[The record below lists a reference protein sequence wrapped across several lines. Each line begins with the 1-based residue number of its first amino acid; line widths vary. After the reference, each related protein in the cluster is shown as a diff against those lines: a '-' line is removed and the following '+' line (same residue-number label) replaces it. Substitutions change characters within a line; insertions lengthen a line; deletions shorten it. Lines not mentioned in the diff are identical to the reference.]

1 MRPRIVQTD
10 DQIGF
15 AWATVDGRP
24 TSLLE
29 LVEADEEPDRL
40 AATHLSALDDALI
53 DAARR
58 FGDVLGGGRRPS
70 PVERDV
76 LAELYCS
83 LDRLCL
89 DYARAADSMGLVPD
103 VRAGQIVGTAALMSI
118 LARQPL
124 GLLGPAPLDGELD
137 EPTLGVVGGFGDM
150 VQVDPARPWKGGR
163 WVLRTED
170 GARLPLTLAMLLFDS
185 SGVNRD
191 AARREHAEA
200 LARVTA
206 AAGDAQADR
215 FDMACALDWLLYDWL
230 MAHRVDADSAEIVVP
245 KDREDDAAVVVA
257 AVAASVAA
265 RATFDPAL
273 GGR

>member
-15 AWATVDGRP
+15 TWSTVDGRP

-40 AATHLSALDDALI
+40 AATHLAALDDALI

-70 PVERDV
+70 PVERDE
-76 LAELYCS
+76 LAELYRS

-89 DYARAADSMGLVPD
+89 DYAQAADTLGLVAD

-124 GLLGPAPLDGELD
+124 GLLGPAPLDGEL
-137 EPTLGVVGGFGDM
+137 EQPTLGVVGGFGDM
-150 VQVDPARPWKGGR
+150 VMVDPARPWKGGR

-191 AARREHAEA
+191 AARREHSET
-200 LARVTA
+200 LAMVTA
-206 AAGDAQADR
+206 AAGDAEADG
-215 FDMACALDWLLYDWL
+215 FDLACALDWLLYDWL

-245 KDREDDAAVVVA
+245 KGREADAAVVVA

-273 GGR
+273 SGR

>member
-150 VQVDPARPWKGGR
+150 VQVDPRPPVEGR
-163 WVLRTED
+163 TM
-170 GARLPLTLAMLLFDS
+170 GA
-185 SGVNRD
+185 
-191 AARREHAEA
+191 
-200 LARVTA
+200 
-206 AAGDAQADR
+206 
-215 FDMACALDWLLYDWL
+215 
-230 MAHRVDADSAEIVVP
+230 AHRGRRTATADSGH
-245 KDREDDAAVVVA
+245 AVVRQFGREPGRRPPR
-257 AVAASVAA
+257 A
-265 RATFDPAL
+265 R
-273 GGR
+273 